1 MESILK
7 AAVYCGT
14 YGKYN
19 NGSLFGKWFNLADYT
34 TKGKFI
40 AACRELHNSE
50 KSPEF
55 MYQDWKNIPESL
67 VSESSISDEVWH
79 VINSIK
85 KYASDRAD
93 EFAQWC
99 VDNGAE
105 QDYQALREFLNFKPA
120 AKQNAPKNSNVL
132 STGDM
137 KKAIAE
143 ACKDNVFISDY
154 LPKHAST
161 AAYFG
166 DKLVVFDKP
175 SIKTSFCYRD
185 EGPDLENYYNFNEQ
199 SFINENLDCC
209 QELRFLD
216 YKQEEWGAKELYLCR
231 AYDNADIWHITATTK
246 RYIEERGRVED
257 YVRLTEEQ
265 EQQLQAI
272 LKEEKE
278 KFVKRLQAYLKRY
291 GLSKIKKWT
300 YWADR

>member
-19 NGSLFGKWFNLADYT
+19 NGSLFGKWLNLADYT
-34 TKGKFI
+34 TKGNFI
-40 AACRELHNSE
+40 AACRELHSSE

-55 MYQDWKNIPESL
+55 MYQDWENIPESL

-85 KYASDRAD
+85 KYAADRAD

-99 VDNGAE
+99 EDNGAE
-105 QDYQALREFLNFKPA
+105 QDYSALREFLNFKPA
-120 AKQNAPKNSNVL
+120 TKQTKQSH
-132 STGDM
+132 GM
-137 KKAIAE
+137 IAEEMRKTIYE
-143 ACKDNVFISDY
+143 ACKLDCFLSDY

-185 EGPDLENYYNFNEQ
+185 EGADLENYKNFNEQ
-199 SFINENLDCC
+199 SFINENLEGCN
-209 QELRFLD
+209 ELRFLD
-216 YKQEEWGAKELYLCR
+216 YNQEEWNANKLYLCR
-231 AYDNADIWHITATTK
+231 AYNNTDIWHITATTK

-300 YWADR
+300 YWADA